1 MRLGRFVY
9 TVWRAFEIKMTTLV
23 KHTGLYLTAF
33 ATLALLALGAAAAPP
48 ASSPVV
54 EGKNGWLF
62 FEPEL
67 RFLNFTCF
75 WGEAAAKTARSPKPE
90 NADPI
95 PAIVD
100 FNNQLA
106 AKGIRLFLVPVPPK
120 AWNEAHTPDLPLEGR
135 KADSLTQF
143 YSRLSAEGVQVVDLR
158 PDFKAREEAGEAMY
172 CKTDSHWSGE
182 GCVAASKAVAKALAA
197 AGLPTRPASGLH
209 TAWTEVHFR
218 GDLLELKRAPA
229 NQEERLKTRQVSD
242 ASNAALQP
250 NAASS
255 TLVLGDSHTLV
266 FHDFLAERAGFT
278 DQLAYETGVIPDW
291 IGTRGSGANAVRIS
305 LLRRATKDAGYLASK
320 KAVVWCF
327 AAREFTEADQGWQRL
342 PLTAPSSSK

>member
-1 MRLGRFVY
+1 
-9 TVWRAFEIKMTTLV
+9 
-23 KHTGLYLTAF
+23 
-33 ATLALLALGAAAAPP
+33 
-48 ASSPVV
+48 
-54 EGKNGWLF
+54 
-62 FEPEL
+62 
-67 RFLNFTCF
+67 
-75 WGEAAAKTARSPKPE
+75 
-90 NADPI
+90 
-95 PAIVD
+95 
-100 FNNQLA
+100 
-106 AKGIRLFLVPVPPK
+106 
-120 AWNEAHTPDLPLEGR
+120 
-135 KADSLTQF
+135 
-143 YSRLSAEGVQVVDLR
+143 VQVVDLR

-266 FHDFLAERAGFT
+266 FHDFLGERAGFT